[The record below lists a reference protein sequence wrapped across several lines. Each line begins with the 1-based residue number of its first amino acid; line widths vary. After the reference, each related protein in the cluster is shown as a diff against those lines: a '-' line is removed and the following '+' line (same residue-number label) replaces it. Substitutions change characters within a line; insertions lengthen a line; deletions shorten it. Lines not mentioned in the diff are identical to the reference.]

1 MLEKNTIEIPLSK
14 NKTYKMLFGS
24 LLFVIMAAWLI
35 YAREDYGNPILIL
48 IVGII
53 AILFFGYIAFFLIK
67 TLPDKSPG
75 LIINAQG
82 IVDNASA
89 VAAGF
94 IKWEDVQQIKVAQVM
109 NQKFLMILVRNPEEY
124 INRRE
129 GAIARN
135 AMQMN
140 YKTYG
145 SPISISSDA
154 LAISFNELHQIILDR
169 FNQSKEL

>member
-1 MLEKNTIEIPLSK
+1 MQTKNTIEIALSK

-24 LLFVIMAAWLI
+24 LLFVVMAAWLI
-35 YAREDYGNPILIL
+35 YARKDYGNPILIL

-67 TLPDKSPG
+67 ALPDKKPG
-75 LIINAQG
+75 LIISTEG

-94 IKWEDVQQIKVAQVM
+94 IQWEDVQEIKVAQVM
-109 NQKFLMILVRNPEEY
+109 NQKFLMIMVSNPEEY
-124 INRRE
+124 INRRK
-129 GAIARN
+129 GAVARN

-140 YKTYG
+140 YKSYG
-145 SPISISSDA
+145 SPISISANA
-154 LAISFNELHQIILDR
+154 LAISFDELHQIVLDR
-169 FNQSKEL
+169 FNQSKSL